1 MVTVEPRGLLII
13 LIICGMSH
21 EQLKAFVLEMF
32 IHVHVSAGVINWTN
46 ISNQIFNK
54 AQRLW
59 NSCFVETDYKRLQN
73 ALWEKL
79 FIGQVYK

>member
-1 MVTVEPRGLLII
+1 
-13 LIICGMSH
+13 MSH

-32 IHVHVSAGVINWTN
+32 IHVHVSAGVINK
-46 ISNQIFNK
+46 QIFNK

-59 NSCFVETDYKRLQN
+59 NSCFVETDYKRLRI

-79 FIGQVYK
+79 FIGQVYKQLQEGDEKGVQN

>member
-1 MVTVEPRGLLII
+1 MY
-13 LIICGMSH
+13 MY
-21 EQLKAFVLEMF
+21 QQVL
-32 IHVHVSAGVINWTN
+32 STN
-46 ISNQIFNK
+46 MSNQIFNK

-59 NSCFVETDYKRLQN
+59 NSCFVETDYKRLRN